1 MVKAVI
7 FDIDGTQLRGL
18 FERLRKDEIEIALAS
33 SAKDD
38 ELRAYK
44 KITGIGPYLA
54 LPCYKTPEDLY
65 Y

>member
-1 MVKAVI
+1 VKP
-7 FDIDGTQLRGL
+7 

-44 KITGIGPYLA
+44 KITGIGPYLSA
-54 LPCYKTPEDLY
+54 EISSDDV
-65 Y
+65 